1 MRKVPGS
8 TRRSERT
15 TPRSSFTP
23 TVSRPHTTHRTRTA
37 ASGFRALPVA
47 AAREVDRSPRVEE
60 LRGAGEVE
68 IADMVEFLSAW
79 IRPTPIV

>member
-1 MRKVPGS
+1 
-8 TRRSERT
+8 
-15 TPRSSFTP
+15 
-23 TVSRPHTTHRTRTA
+23 
-37 ASGFRALPVA
+37 
-47 AAREVDRSPRVEE
+47 VEE